1 MLTFKKGSFH
11 FLLLQ
16 VMERIKAV
24 AQALNDYGKPAWL

>member
-1 MLTFKKGSFH
+1 MLTFEMGSFH
-11 FLLLQ
+11 LSLLQ